1 MEKKAFIT
9 GISGQDGSYLA
20 ELLLSKGY
28 KVFGLKRRTSTH
40 TTERIDHLNGQIEII
55 DGDMLDTPSLFKAIK
70 QAKPDEVYNL
80 AAQSFVASSFVQPE
94 LTGEITGIGT
104 TRLLE
109 AVRAFC
115 PSSKFYQASTSE
127 MFGKIPP
134 PHNEET
140 IFHPMSPYAAAK
152 LYAHWMARNYR
163 EAYNMFICTGILFNH
178 ESVRRGQEF
187 VTQRVAQGVAAIKHG
202 KVNSLKLGN
211 LEAKRDWGHAKDFV
225 EAMWLMLQHDTPDD
239 YVIATG
245 ESHSVR
251 DLVEFAFGR
260 AGLDWEK
267 HVEVDQNN
275 FRPTEVDWLQG
286 DSSKAQK
293 VLGWKPK
300 IKFKELI
307 EEMVDY
313 AIDHP
318 EEWLKN

>member
-55 DGDMLDTPSLFKAIK
+55 DGDMLDTPSLFKAIRY
-70 QAKPDEVYNL
+70 AKPDEVYNL

-140 IFHPMSPYAAAK
+140 IFHPRSPYSAAK

-163 EAYNMFICTGILFNH
+163 EGYNMFACTGILFNH
-178 ESVRRGQEF
+178 ESVRRGPEF

>member
-1 MEKKAFIT
+1 
-9 GISGQDGSYLA
+9 
-20 ELLLSKGY
+20 
-28 KVFGLKRRTSTH
+28 
-40 TTERIDHLNGQIEII
+40 
-55 DGDMLDTPSLFKAIK
+55 
-70 QAKPDEVYNL
+70 
-80 AAQSFVASSFVQPE
+80 
-94 LTGEITGIGT
+94 
-104 TRLLE
+104 
-109 AVRAFC
+109 
-115 PSSKFYQASTSE
+115 
-127 MFGKIPP
+127 
-134 PHNEET
+134 
-140 IFHPMSPYAAAK
+140 
-152 LYAHWMARNYR
+152 
-163 EAYNMFICTGILFNH
+163 
-178 ESVRRGQEF
+178 
-187 VTQRVAQGVAAIKHG
+187 
-202 KVNSLKLGN
+202 
-211 LEAKRDWGHAKDFV
+211 
-225 EAMWLMLQHDTPDD
+225 MWLMLQHDTPDD